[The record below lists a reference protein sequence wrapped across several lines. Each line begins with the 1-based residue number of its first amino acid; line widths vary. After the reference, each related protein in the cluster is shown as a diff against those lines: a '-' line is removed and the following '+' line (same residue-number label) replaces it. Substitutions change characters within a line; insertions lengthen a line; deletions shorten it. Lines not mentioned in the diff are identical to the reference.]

1 MTTTMPRS
9 EDNTVQT
16 RASIVRG
23 LQSGDEDRWQEFYR
37 LYAPVLRSFALRA
50 GLTETEADEV
60 VQETCIGVAKSIG
73 EFHYDPKVCRFKS
86 WLLNLASWRVKN
98 QFTQPQRWD
107 ERVHKSAGEP
117 VQGAAGLA
125 ALSQND
131 NQRTATIERLSDPA
145 RQTFDTIWDNEWR
158 TNLLNAALEKV
169 RSQFSATQ
177 FQIFDLNALKEWPA
191 GEVARSLGV
200 SLGNVY
206 LTKHRVSA
214 ALKKE
219 LERLERQL
227 DRGL

>member
-1 MTTTMPRS
+1 M
-9 EDNTVQT
+9 
-16 RASIVRG
+16 
-23 LQSGDEDRWQEFYR
+23 QSGDEDRWQEFYL
-37 LYAPVLRSFALRA
+37 LYAPVLRSFALKA

-60 VQETCIGVAKSIG
+60 VQETCIGVAKNIG
-73 EFHYDPKVCRFKS
+73 EFHYDPKLCRFKS

-98 QFTQPQRWD
+98 QFIRRQRWD
-107 ERVHKSAGEP
+107 ERVHKPAGEP
-117 VQGAAGLA
+117 LQGAAGLDA
-125 ALSQND
+125 RSQSD
-131 NQRTATIERLSDPA
+131 NQRTATIERLADPSG
-145 RQTFDTIWDNEWR
+145 QTFDTIWDKEWR

-177 FQIFDLNALKEWPA
+177 FQIFDLNAFKEWPA

-200 SLGNVY
+200 SLANVY

-219 LERLERQL
+219 LARLERQM